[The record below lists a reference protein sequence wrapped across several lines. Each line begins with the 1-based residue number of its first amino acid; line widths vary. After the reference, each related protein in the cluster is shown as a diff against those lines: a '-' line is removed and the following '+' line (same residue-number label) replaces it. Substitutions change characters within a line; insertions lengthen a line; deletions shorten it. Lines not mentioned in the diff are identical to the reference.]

1 MAQWTK
7 TLFTCCTSLTT
18 WGWSRGP
25 TASWAAAHLAETTPG
40 PEQSRLRKRLLRAV
54 LWPTAAR
61 SMCAPAHFLPHT
73 TTGMD
78 RSLKL
83 QFYPGSYG
91 FIKKKKKSYIQEKKR
106 CDFLKFFVWRVYV
119 HMCEYAA
126 CMWCVCVLVH
136 APEEGSKCSPLSLSA
151 LGWKPGKKPSSP
163 LSTPHSVL
171 GLPGNIDHTQFVM
184 WLSGYLN

>member
-91 FIKKKKKSYIQEKKR
+91 FIKKKKKILYTGKK
-106 CDFLKFFVWRVYV
+106 KMWFFKVFCMKSICAHVWICCMYV
-119 HMCEYAA
+119 M
-126 CMWCVCVLVH
+126 CVCVSACTRGGQQVQSSITLCTRLE
-136 APEEGSKCSPLSLSA
+136 ARESPA
-151 LGWKPGKKPSSP
+151 
-163 LSTPHSVL
+163 VL
-171 GLPGNIDHTQFVM
+171 CLLPTQC
-184 WLSGYLN
+184 WDYQGI